1 MKNIGIIGAGG
12 FAREVLWL
20 IEDLELAGRVGAF
33 FESDEIWSDRRIL
46 DIPVLPL
53 SQFNPGATELVI
65 GIGNPVARRDIV
77 AALPRETTF
86 PVFVHPSARRSK
98 RIEIGAGT
106 VICAGSILTCDIRI
120 EEHVQL
126 NLATTVGHDCHLQ
139 KYVTTAPSVNI
150 SGACT
155 LGEATYIGTKEGLIK
170 AL

>member
-86 PVFVHPSARRSK
+86 PVFR
-98 RIEIGAGT
+98 
-106 VICAGSILTCDIRI
+106 
-120 EEHVQL
+120 
-126 NLATTVGHDCHLQ
+126 
-139 KYVTTAPSVNI
+139 
-150 SGACT
+150 
-155 LGEATYIGTKEGLIK
+155 
-170 AL
+170 